1 MGPAVL
7 AAGTVIGGKAVKEVV
22 EETVKGVF
30 GVASAAVTAA
40 GEAAKG
46 VGSAIGGALQGAL
59 SPAPITIVNNMGMMG
74 EAAKSKVS
82 GGGTLPAIK
91 KAAKPVINSKM
102 PTEKLLTV
110 AVGYLSSIEKTL
122 ESQLNFDRLQASQ
135 QAVAEKEAAIEGSD
149 KTRTFRNLGE
159 KLGAIR
165 DQTVDRSKS
174 IASLLVKGAGV
185 ATIGLMGLGE
195 LDTTQLDRLKQNI
208 SAFAEKFWWLDE
220 LGVALTGY
228 YIGSKAGGG
237 GVKGVR
243 AGMVGAIGAMA
254 ADYLLGDTRFGEY
267 LASQLG
273 IGKPDARAKT
283 VSNANPEASQNSP
296 MSNAISSASKFFG
309 YQFVK
314 SAVNWTIDKTKSGW
328 AKLKTTAAWLW
339 DTKLVKFVRTAATN
353 PKLWARFLTWL
364 ETRGGKLGASVA
376 ARIAS
381 IIATQALTTTAEAG
395 LAATGIGAPVAVVVA
410 IVDKIIAAG
419 LFAWMLYDLYQLWSD
434 FEDWNA
440 ANPERVQAEP
450 VTPAAASSGQADAA
464 PASASTSTTPSDALP
479 PAATGSIDAI
489 LDKNPENLSDAELRQ
504 LVEAQ
509 GRIED
514 PSGKTNN
521 PGGIL
526 YGTGPLQEH
535 QLGSVGANA
544 NSSVRIAVYDTPE
557 NGIRAAM
564 ENWRNSR
571 YYRGKTVREGLGT
584 WSGGNGAHYA
594 KMLGSVRPGYEGTS
608 NPQVGSGNSSGLLSG
623 AWDLGAGT
631 IEAIGSILRTA
642 IDSKNMTSVALGSQ
656 MSGTTTASS
665 SDMPQPS
672 GGSSG
677 SAASQITPEMN
688 STTKALTDIST
699 QLQNSV
705 DLGLAEQAQTN
716 IAQESTSQM
725 SIRNANASNDGKLEC
740 LDPNFPGTG
749 GVEAYLQYY
758 RMAA

>member
-1 MGPAVL
+1 
-7 AAGTVIGGKAVKEVV
+7 
-22 EETVKGVF
+22 
-30 GVASAAVTAA
+30 
-40 GEAAKG
+40 
-46 VGSAIGGALQGAL
+46 
-59 SPAPITIVNNMGMMG
+59 
-74 EAAKSKVS
+74 
-82 GGGTLPAIK
+82 
-91 KAAKPVINSKM
+91 
-102 PTEKLLTV
+102 
-110 AVGYLSSIEKTL
+110 
-122 ESQLNFDRLQASQ
+122 
-135 QAVAEKEAAIEGSD
+135 
-149 KTRTFRNLGE
+149 
-159 KLGAIR
+159 
-165 DQTVDRSKS
+165 
-174 IASLLVKGAGV
+174 
-185 ATIGLMGLGE
+185 
-195 LDTTQLDRLKQNI
+195 
-208 SAFAEKFWWLDE
+208 
-220 LGVALTGY
+220 
-228 YIGSKAGGG
+228 
-237 GVKGVR
+237 
-243 AGMVGAIGAMA
+243 
-254 ADYLLGDTRFGEY
+254 
-267 LASQLG
+267 
-273 IGKPDARAKT
+273 
-283 VSNANPEASQNSP
+283 
-296 MSNAISSASKFFG
+296 
-309 YQFVK
+309 
-314 SAVNWTIDKTKSGW
+314 
-328 AKLKTTAAWLW
+328 
-339 DTKLVKFVRTAATN
+339 
-353 PKLWARFLTWL
+353 
-364 ETRGGKLGASVA
+364 VA

-410 IVDKIIAAG
+410 VVDKIIAAG

-450 VTPAAASSGQADAA
+450 VTPSSTSQSQTDAA

-514 PSGKTNN
+514 PNGRTNN

-594 KMLGSVRPGYEGTS
+594 RMLGSVRPGYEGTS
-608 NPQVGSGNSSGLLSG
+608 NPQVGAESSGGLMQG
-623 AWDLGAGT
+623 AWDLGEGAM
-631 IEAIGSILRTA
+631 EAIGSILKVA
-642 IDSKNMTSVALGSQ
+642 MDSKNMTTVALGTQ
-656 MSGTTTASS
+656 MSGTTTSSS
-665 SDMPQPS
+665 SDMPQATS
-672 GGSSG
+672 AGGG
-677 SAASQITPEMN
+677 GTASPITPETN
-688 STTKALTDIST
+688 STTKALTDMSM

-705 DLGLAEQAQTN
+705 DLGLAEQTQTQ
-716 IAQESTSQM
+716 ISQESAGQM